1 MDIIDKKYE
10 GLYINKETGEREMT
24 TENKKRFIVPN
35 LRRARDIEK
44 LKDQFC
50 NEKLLGSI
58 VDLMNKA
65 SSNENKLKM
74 KEATEKFSKRFYDDI
89 VNKLSS
95 TINNQAKPSDSDS
108 IYYIIGISYYR
119 NNAELT
125 SKDYVVYPPKIV
137 NSIEGNYKSAL
148 RASVYI
154 MEEAEDRLKDSYMK
168 QICYPIKVDETV
180 LSSIQDGSLFNRE
193 ENIERAKEVLNS
205 KEYIDALISSDTFKS
220 LDEESLEN
228 SIYLFL
234 TDNPIDRI
242 SSRLKQM
249 EDRHEEEQI
258 LESLKL
264 STANTKGEL
273 YKVICLMQNVIDE
286 YNSYRN
292 KPSINRVLDRL
303 NEMNKELSDIE
314 EELNDMTLQSFTVD
328 DIDTER

>member
-1 MDIIDKKYE
+1 MLIKKQE
-10 GLYINKETGEREMT
+10 NEKMT

-35 LRRARDIEK
+35 LRRVRDIEK

-65 SSNENKLKM
+65 ASNENKLKM
-74 KEATEKFSKRFYDDI
+74 KEATEKFSKRFHDDI
-89 VNKLSS
+89 AKLNS

-108 IYYIIGISYYR
+108 VYYIIGINYYR

-137 NSIEGNYKSAL
+137 NSIEGTYESAL
-148 RASVYI
+148 RASIYT

-168 QICYPIKVDETV
+168 QICYPIKMTEKV
-180 LSSIQDGSLFNRE
+180 LDDIKNGSLFNRE

-205 KEYIDALISSDTFKS
+205 DEYIDALISSDTFKS
-220 LDEESLEN
+220 LDKESLEN
-228 SIYLFL
+228 SIYLSL

-242 SSRLKQM
+242 NNRLKQM

-264 STANTKGEL
+264 PTINTKGEL
-273 YKVICLMQNVIDE
+273 HKVICLMRSVIGK
-286 YNSYRN
+286 YNCYRN
-292 KPSINRVLDRL
+292 KPSVNRILDKFDTMR
-303 NEMNKELSDIE
+303 KELSNIE
-314 EELNDMTLQSFTVD
+314 EELNDMTLKSFIVD
-328 DIDTER
+328 DIDTEL

>member
-1 MDIIDKKYE
+1 M
-10 GLYINKETGEREMT
+10 N
-24 TENKKRFIVPN
+24 TENKNQPMKRFIVPN
-35 LRRARDIEK
+35 LRRSRDIEK
-44 LKDQFC
+44 LKDQFY

-137 NSIEGNYKSAL
+137 NSIEGNYESAL
-148 RASVYI
+148 RATVYT

-168 QICYPIKVDETV
+168 QICYPIKVDEDV
-180 LSSIQDGSLFNRE
+180 LNGIQDGSLFNRE
-193 ENIERAKEVLNS
+193 ENIGRAKEVLNS
-205 KEYIDALISSDTFKS
+205 DEYIDAFISSDTFKS
-220 LDEESLEN
+220 LDERNLEN

-234 TDNPIDRI
+234 TDDSTDRI
-242 SSRLKQM
+242 NAKLKKM

-264 STANTKGEL
+264 STANVKGEL
-273 YKVICLMQNVIDE
+273 YSVICLMLNVIDE
-286 YNSYRN
+286 YNCYRD
-292 KPSINRVLDRL
+292 KPSINRILDRL
-303 NEMNKELSDIE
+303 NQINKELSNIE
-314 EELNDMTLQSFTVD
+314 EELNDMTLKSFTID
-328 DIDTER
+328 DISTER

>member
-1 MDIIDKKYE
+1 
-10 GLYINKETGEREMT
+10 MT
-24 TENKKRFIVPN
+24 TENKNHMKRFIVPN

-50 NEKLLGSI
+50 DEKLLGSI

-137 NSIEGNYKSAL
+137 NSIEGNYESAL
-148 RASVYI
+148 RASVYT

-180 LSSIQDGSLFNRE
+180 LDGIQDGSLFNRE
-193 ENIERAKEVLNS
+193 ENIGRAKEVLNS
-205 KEYIDALISSDTFKS
+205 DEYIDALISSDTFKS
-220 LDEESLEN
+220 LDEESLKD
-228 SIYLFL
+228 SIYLLL

-242 SSRLKQM
+242 NNRLKQM

-264 STANTKGEL
+264 STANVKGEL
-273 YKVICLMQNVIDE
+273 YSVICLMLNVIDE
-286 YNSYRN
+286 YNCYRD
-292 KPSINRVLDRL
+292 KPSINRTLDRL
-303 NEMNKELSDIE
+303 NQINKELSNIE
-314 EELNDMTLQSFTVD
+314 EELNDMTLKSFTID
-328 DIDTER
+328 DISTER

>member
-1 MDIIDKKYE
+1 MSTDKKP
-10 GLYINKETGEREMT
+10 I
-24 TENKKRFIVPN
+24 KRFIVPN
-35 LRRARDIEK
+35 LRRARDMEK
-44 LKDQFC
+44 LKNQFC

-65 SSNENKLKM
+65 SSNENKLKI

-89 VNKLSS
+89 VKLNR
-95 TINNQAKPSDSDS
+95 TINNQTKPSDSDS
-108 IYYIIGISYYR
+108 IYYIIGINYYR

-148 RASVYI
+148 RASVYT

-168 QICYPIKVDETV
+168 QICYPIKVDETI

-205 KEYIDALISSDTFKS
+205 DEYIDALISSDTFKY
-220 LDEESLEN
+220 LDERNLEN

-234 TDNPIDRI
+234 TDDSTDRI
-242 SSRLKQM
+242 NAKLKKM

-264 STANTKGEL
+264 STANVKGEL
-273 YKVICLMQNVIDE
+273 YSVICLMLNVIDE
-286 YNSYRN
+286 YNCYRD
-292 KPSINRVLDRL
+292 KPSINRTLDRL
-303 NEMNKELSDIE
+303 NQINKELSNIE
-314 EELNDMTLQSFTVD
+314 EELNDMTLKSFTID
-328 DIDTER
+328 DISTER

>member
-1 MDIIDKKYE
+1 MSTD
-10 GLYINKETGEREMT
+10 NKPM
-24 TENKKRFIVPN
+24 KRFIVPN
-35 LRRARDIEK
+35 LRRVRDMEK
-44 LKDQFC
+44 LKNQFC

-65 SSNENKLKM
+65 SSNENKLKI
-74 KEATEKFSKRFYDDI
+74 KEATEKFSKRFHDDT
-89 VNKLSS
+89 VKLNS

-137 NSIEGNYKSAL
+137 NSIEGNYESAL
-148 RASVYI
+148 RASVYT

-180 LSSIQDGSLFNRE
+180 LDGIQNGSLFNRE

-205 KEYIDALISSDTFKS
+205 DEYIDALISSDTFKS
-220 LDEESLEN
+220 LDKESLKD
-228 SIYLFL
+228 SIYVSL
-234 TDNPIDRI
+234 TDNSINRI
-242 SSRLKQM
+242 NNRLKQM

-264 STANTKGEL
+264 PTINTKGEL
-273 YKVICLMQNVIDE
+273 HKVICLMRSVIGK
-286 YNSYRN
+286 YNCYRN
-292 KPSINRVLDRL
+292 KPSVNRILDKFDTMR
-303 NEMNKELSDIE
+303 KELSNIE

-328 DIDTER
+328 DINTKR

>member
-1 MDIIDKKYE
+1 
-10 GLYINKETGEREMT
+10 MT

-44 LKDQFC
+44 LKNQFC

-58 VDLMNKA
+58 VDIMNKA
-65 SSNENKLKM
+65 SSNQNKLKI

-89 VNKLSS
+89 VKLNN
-95 TINNQAKPSDSDS
+95 TINNQAKPSNSDS
-108 IYYIIGISYYR
+108 VYYIIGINYYR

-125 SKDYVVYPPKIV
+125 SKDYAVYPPKIV
-137 NSIEGNYKSAL
+137 NSIEGTYESAL
-148 RASVYI
+148 RASVYT

-168 QICYPIKVDETV
+168 QICYPIKVDEYI

-205 KEYIDALISSDTFKS
+205 DEYIDALISSDTFKS
-220 LDEESLEN
+220 LDKEGLEN
-228 SIYLFL
+228 SIYLLL
-234 TDNPIDRI
+234 TDNPIDQI
-242 SSRLKQM
+242 NNRLKQM

-264 STANTKGEL
+264 ATANTKGEL
-273 YKVICLMQNVIDE
+273 YDVICLMQNVIDE
-286 YNSYRN
+286 YNCYRD
-292 KPSINRVLDRL
+292 KPSINKVLDRL
-303 NEMNKELSDIE
+303 NEMNKELSNIE

-328 DIDTER
+328 DINTER

>member
-1 MDIIDKKYE
+1 
-10 GLYINKETGEREMT
+10 MT
-24 TENKKRFIVPN
+24 TENKRFIVPN
-35 LRRARDIEK
+35 LRRVRDIEK

-89 VNKLSS
+89 VKLNS
-95 TINNQAKPSDSDS
+95 TINNQVKPSDSDS

-137 NSIEGNYKSAL
+137 DSIEGNYESAL
-148 RASVYI
+148 RATVYT

-168 QICYPIKVDETV
+168 QICYPIKVDEAV
-180 LSSIQDGSLFNRE
+180 LDGIQDGSLFNRE
-193 ENIERAKEVLNS
+193 ENIGRAKEVLNS
-205 KEYIDALISSDTFKS
+205 DEYIDALISSDTFKS
-220 LDEESLEN
+220 LDKESLEN
-228 SIYLFL
+228 SIYLLL
-234 TDNPIDRI
+234 TDDPINRI
-242 SSRLKQM
+242 NNRLKQM

-264 STANTKGEL
+264 PTINTKGEL
-273 YKVICLMQNVIDE
+273 RKVICLIRSVIGE
-286 YNSYRN
+286 YNIYRN
-292 KPSINRVLDRL
+292 KPSINRILDRL
-303 NEMNKELSDIE
+303 NEMNKVLSDIE

-328 DIDTER
+328 DINTER

>member
-1 MDIIDKKYE
+1 
-10 GLYINKETGEREMT
+10 MT
-24 TENKKRFIVPN
+24 TENKRFIVPN

-137 NSIEGNYKSAL
+137 DSIEGNYESAL
-148 RASVYI
+148 RASVYT

-168 QICYPIKVDETV
+168 QICYPIKVDETI
-180 LSSIQDGSLFNRE
+180 LDGIQDGSLFNRE
-193 ENIERAKEVLNS
+193 ENIVRAKEVLNS
-205 KEYIDALISSDTFKS
+205 DEYIDALISSDTFKS

-228 SIYLFL
+228 SIYLLL

-242 SSRLKQM
+242 GSRLKQM

-264 STANTKGEL
+264 STANVKGEL
-273 YKVICLMQNVIDE
+273 YSVICLMLNVIDE
-286 YNSYRN
+286 YNCYRD
-292 KPSINRVLDRL
+292 KPSINRTLDRL
-303 NEMNKELSDIE
+303 NQINKELSNIE
-314 EELNDMTLQSFTVD
+314 EELNDMTLKSFTID
-328 DIDTER
+328 DISTER

>member
-1 MDIIDKKYE
+1 
-10 GLYINKETGEREMT
+10 MT
-24 TENKKRFIVPN
+24 TENKNHMKRFITPN

-89 VNKLSS
+89 VNKLSI
-95 TINNQAKPSDSDS
+95 TINNQAKPSNSDS

-168 QICYPIKVDETV
+168 QICYPIKVDETI
-180 LSSIQDGSLFNRE
+180 LDGIQDGSLFNRE

-205 KEYIDALISSDTFKS
+205 DEYIDALISSDTFKS

-242 SSRLKQM
+242 GSRLKQM

-264 STANTKGEL
+264 STANVKGEL
-273 YKVICLMQNVIDE
+273 YSVICLMLNVIDE
-286 YNSYRN
+286 YNCYRD
-292 KPSINRVLDRL
+292 KPSINRTLDRL
-303 NEMNKELSDIE
+303 NQINKELSNIE
-314 EELNDMTLQSFTVD
+314 EELNDMTLKSFTIY
-328 DIDTER
+328 DISTER

>member
-1 MDIIDKKYE
+1 M
-10 GLYINKETGEREMT
+10 N
-24 TENKKRFIVPN
+24 TENKNHMKRFIVPN
-35 LRRARDIEK
+35 LHRSRDIEK

-137 NSIEGNYKSAL
+137 NSIEGNYESAL
-148 RASVYI
+148 RASVYT

-168 QICYPIKVDETV
+168 QICYPIKVDEAV
-180 LSSIQDGSLFNRE
+180 LDGIQNGSLFNRE
-193 ENIERAKEVLNS
+193 ENIGRAKEVLNS
-205 KEYIDALISSDTFKS
+205 DEYIDALISSDTFKS

-228 SIYLFL
+228 SIYLLL

-242 SSRLKQM
+242 NGKLKQM

-264 STANTKGEL
+264 STANVKGEL
-273 YKVICLMQNVIDE
+273 YSVICLMLNVIDE
-286 YNSYRN
+286 YNCYRD
-292 KPSINRVLDRL
+292 KPSINRTLDRL
-303 NEMNKELSDIE
+303 NQINKELSNIE
-314 EELNDMTLQSFTVD
+314 EELNDMTLKSFTID
-328 DIDTER
+328 DISTEQ

>member
-1 MDIIDKKYE
+1 M
-10 GLYINKETGEREMT
+10 N
-24 TENKKRFIVPN
+24 TENKRFIVPN

-44 LKDQFC
+44 LKDKFC

-74 KEATEKFSKRFYDDI
+74 KEATEKFSKRFHDDI
-89 VNKLSS
+89 VKLNS

-125 SKDYVVYPPKIV
+125 SKDYVVYPPKII
-137 NSIEGNYKSAL
+137 NSIEGNYESTL
-148 RASVYI
+148 RASVYT

-168 QICYPIKVDETV
+168 QICYPIKVDEAV
-180 LSSIQDGSLFNRE
+180 LNGIQDGSLFNRE
-193 ENIERAKEVLNS
+193 ENIGRAKEVLNS
-205 KEYIDALISSDTFKS
+205 DEYIDALISSDTFKS

-228 SIYLFL
+228 SIYLLL
-234 TDNPIDRI
+234 TDDPINRI
-242 SSRLKQM
+242 NNRLKQM

-264 STANTKGEL
+264 STTNTKGEL

-286 YNSYRN
+286 YNIYRN
-292 KPSINRVLDRL
+292 KPSVNKILYRL
-303 NEMNKELSDIE
+303 NEMNKELSNIE
-314 EELNDMTLQSFTVD
+314 EELNDMTLKSFTVD
-328 DIDTER
+328 NINTER

>member
-1 MDIIDKKYE
+1 MSTD
-10 GLYINKETGEREMT
+10 NKPM
-24 TENKKRFIVPN
+24 KRFIVPN
-35 LRRARDIEK
+35 LRRVRDMEK
-44 LKDQFC
+44 LKNQFC

-58 VDLMNKA
+58 VDIMNKA

-108 IYYIIGISYYR
+108 IYYIIGINYYR

-148 RASVYI
+148 RASVYT

-168 QICYPIKVDETV
+168 QICYPIKVDEAV
-180 LSSIQDGSLFNRE
+180 LNGIQDGSLFNRE
-193 ENIERAKEVLNS
+193 ENIGRAKEVLNS
-205 KEYIDALISSDTFKS
+205 DEYIDALISSDTFKS
-220 LDEESLEN
+220 LNKESLEN
-228 SIYLFL
+228 SIYLLL

-242 SSRLKQM
+242 GSRLKQM

-264 STANTKGEL
+264 ATANVKGEL
-273 YKVICLMQNVIDE
+273 YSVICLMLNVIDE
-286 YNSYRN
+286 YNPYRD
-292 KPSINRVLDRL
+292 KPSINRILDRL
-303 NEMNKELSDIE
+303 NQMNKGLSNIE

-328 DIDTER
+328 DINTER

>member
-1 MDIIDKKYE
+1 M
-10 GLYINKETGEREMT
+10 N
-24 TENKKRFIVPN
+24 TENKNHMKRFIVPN
-35 LRRARDIEK
+35 LHKSRDIEK

-74 KEATEKFSKRFYDDI
+74 KEATEKFSKRFHDDI
-89 VNKLSS
+89 VKLNS
-95 TINNQAKPSDSDS
+95 TINNQAKPSNSDS
-108 IYYIIGISYYR
+108 VYYIIGINYYR

-137 NSIEGNYKSAL
+137 NSIEGTYESAL
-148 RASVYI
+148 KASVYT

-168 QICYPIKVDETV
+168 QICYPIKVDESI
-180 LSSIQDGSLFNRE
+180 LNDIQDGSLFNRE
-193 ENIERAKEVLNS
+193 ENIGRAKEVLNS
-205 KEYIDALISSDTFKS
+205 DDYIDALISSDTFKS

-228 SIYLFL
+228 SIYLLL

-242 SSRLKQM
+242 NGKLKQM

-286 YNSYRN
+286 YNNYRD

-303 NEMNKELSDIE
+303 DEMNKELSNIE
-314 EELNDMTLQSFTVD
+314 EGLNDMTLQSFIVD
-328 DIDTER
+328 DINTER

>member
-1 MDIIDKKYE
+1 
-10 GLYINKETGEREMT
+10 MT
-24 TENKKRFIVPN
+24 TENKRFIVPN

-89 VNKLSS
+89 VKLNS

-108 IYYIIGISYYR
+108 IYYIIGINYYR

-148 RASVYI
+148 RASVYT

-168 QICYPIKVDETV
+168 QICYPIKVDDAV
-180 LSSIQDGSLFNRE
+180 LDGIQDGSLFNRE
-193 ENIERAKEVLNS
+193 ENIVRAKEVLNS
-205 KEYIDALISSDTFKS
+205 DEYIDTLISSDTFKS

-228 SIYLFL
+228 SIYLLL
-234 TDNPIDRI
+234 TDDPINRI
-242 SSRLKQM
+242 SSRLKRM

-264 STANTKGEL
+264 STTNTKGEL
-273 YKVICLMQNVIDE
+273 YSVICLMQNVIDE
-286 YNSYRN
+286 YNSYRD
-292 KPSINRVLDRL
+292 KPSVNKILDRL
-303 NEMNKELSDIE
+303 NEMNKELSNIE

-328 DIDTER
+328 DINTER

>member
-1 MDIIDKKYE
+1 
-10 GLYINKETGEREMT
+10 MT
-24 TENKKRFIVPN
+24 TENKNMKRFIVPN

-44 LKDQFC
+44 LKDRFY

-58 VDLMNKA
+58 VDIMNKA
-65 SSNENKLKM
+65 ASNENKLKI
-74 KEATEKFSKRFYDDI
+74 KEATEKFSKRFHDDI
-89 VNKLSS
+89 VKLNS

-108 IYYIIGISYYR
+108 IYYIIGINYYR

-137 NSIEGNYKSAL
+137 NSIEGTYESAL
-148 RASVYI
+148 KASVYT
-154 MEEAEDRLKDSYMK
+154 MEEAEDRLKDSYIK

-180 LSSIQDGSLFNRE
+180 LSGIQDGSLFNRE

-205 KEYIDALISSDTFKS
+205 DEYIDTLISSDTFKS
-220 LDEESLEN
+220 LDKESLEN
-228 SIYLFL
+228 SIYLLL
-234 TDNPIDRI
+234 TDDPINQI

-273 YKVICLMQNVIDE
+273 YKVICLIQNVIDE
-286 YNSYRN
+286 YNPYRD
-292 KPSINRVLDRL
+292 KPSVNKILNRL
-303 NEMNKELSDIE
+303 NEMNKELSNIE
-314 EELNDMTLQSFTVD
+314 EELNDMTLKSFTVD
-328 DIDTER
+328 NINTER

>member
-1 MDIIDKKYE
+1 MSTD
-10 GLYINKETGEREMT
+10 NKPM
-24 TENKKRFIVPN
+24 KRFIVPN
-35 LRRARDIEK
+35 LRRARDIEN
-44 LKDQFC
+44 LKNQFC

-74 KEATEKFSKRFYDDI
+74 KEATEKFSKRFHDDI
-89 VNKLSS
+89 VKLNSN
-95 TINNQAKPSDSDS
+95 INNQAKPSNSDS
-108 IYYIIGISYYR
+108 VYYIIGINYYR

-137 NSIEGNYKSAL
+137 NSIEGNYESAL
-148 RASVYI
+148 RATVYT

-180 LSSIQDGSLFNRE
+180 LDGIQDGSLFNRE
-193 ENIERAKEVLNS
+193 ENIGRAKEVLNS
-205 KEYIDALISSDTFKS
+205 NEYIDAFISSDTFKS

-228 SIYLFL
+228 SIYLSL

-242 SSRLKQM
+242 NNSLKQM

-264 STANTKGEL
+264 PTINTKGEL
-273 YKVICLMQNVIDE
+273 HKVICLIRSVIGK
-286 YNSYRN
+286 YNCYRN
-292 KPSINRVLDRL
+292 KPSVNRILDRL
-303 NEMNKELSDIE
+303 NEMNKELSSIE
-314 EELNDMTLQSFTVD
+314 EELNDMTLKSFTVD

>member
-1 MDIIDKKYE
+1 
-10 GLYINKETGEREMT
+10 MT
-24 TENKKRFIVPN
+24 TENEKRFIIPN

-65 SSNENKLKM
+65 SSNENKLKI
-74 KEATEKFSKRFYDDI
+74 KEATEKFSKRFHDDI
-89 VNKLSS
+89 VKLNS
-95 TINNQAKPSDSDS
+95 TINNQGKPSDSDS

-137 NSIEGNYKSAL
+137 NSIEGTYESAL
-148 RASVYI
+148 KASVYT
-154 MEEAEDRLKDSYMK
+154 MEETEDRLKDSYMK
-168 QICYPIKVDETV
+168 QICYPIKVDEDV
-180 LSSIQDGSLFNRE
+180 LNGIQDGSLFNRE
-193 ENIERAKEVLNS
+193 ENIGRAKEVLNS
-205 KEYIDALISSDTFKS
+205 DEYIDALISSDTFRS
-220 LDEESLEN
+220 LDKEGLEN

-234 TDNPIDRI
+234 TDDSTDRI
-242 SSRLKQM
+242 NAKLKKM

-264 STANTKGEL
+264 PTINTKGEL
-273 YKVICLMQNVIDE
+273 HKVICLMRSVIGE
-286 YNSYRN
+286 YNCYRN
-292 KPSINRVLDRL
+292 KPSVNRILDKFDTMR
-303 NEMNKELSDIE
+303 KELSNIE

>member
-1 MDIIDKKYE
+1 
-10 GLYINKETGEREMT
+10 MT
-24 TENKKRFIVPN
+24 TENEKRFIIPN
-35 LRRARDIEK
+35 LRRVRDIEN

-74 KEATEKFSKRFYDDI
+74 KEAAEKFSKRFHDDI
-89 VNKLSS
+89 VKLNS
-95 TINNQAKPSDSDS
+95 TINNQVKPSDSDS

-137 NSIEGNYKSAL
+137 NSIEGNYESAL
-148 RASVYI
+148 RASVYT

-168 QICYPIKVDETV
+168 QICYPIKVDEDV
-180 LSSIQDGSLFNRE
+180 LDGIQNGSLFNRE

-205 KEYIDALISSDTFKS
+205 NEYIDALISSDTFKS
-220 LDEESLEN
+220 LDKESLKD
-228 SIYLFL
+228 SIYVSL
-234 TDNPIDRI
+234 TDNSINRI
-242 SSRLKQM
+242 NNRLKQM

-264 STANTKGEL
+264 PTINTKGEL
-273 YKVICLMQNVIDE
+273 HKVICLIRSVIGK
-286 YNSYRN
+286 YNCYRN
-292 KPSINRVLDRL
+292 KPSVNRILDRL
-303 NEMNKELSDIE
+303 NEMNKELSSIE
-314 EELNDMTLQSFTVD
+314 EELNDMTLKSFTVD
-328 DIDTER
+328 DINTER

>member
-1 MDIIDKKYE
+1 
-10 GLYINKETGEREMT
+10 MT
-24 TENKKRFIVPN
+24 TENKRFIVPN

-74 KEATEKFSKRFYDDI
+74 KEATEKFSKRFHDDI
-89 VNKLSS
+89 VKLNS

-137 NSIEGNYKSAL
+137 NSIESNYESAL
-148 RASVYI
+148 RASIYT
-154 MEEAEDRLKDSYMK
+154 MEETEDRLKDSYMK
-168 QICYPIKVDETV
+168 QICYPIKVDEV
-180 LSSIQDGSLFNRE
+180 ILDGIQNGSLFNRE

-205 KEYIDALISSDTFKS
+205 DEYIDALISSDTFKS
-220 LDEESLEN
+220 LDKESLKD
-228 SIYLFL
+228 SIYLSL
-234 TDNPIDRI
+234 TDNSIDRI
-242 SSRLKQM
+242 NNRLKQM

-264 STANTKGEL
+264 PTINTKGEL
-273 YKVICLMQNVIDE
+273 HKVICLMRSVIGE
-286 YNSYRN
+286 YNCYRN
-292 KPSINRVLDRL
+292 KPSVNRILDKFDIMR
-303 NEMNKELSDIE
+303 KELSNIE
-314 EELNDMTLQSFTVD
+314 EELNDMTLKSFIVD
-328 DIDTER
+328 DINTER

>member
-1 MDIIDKKYE
+1 MSTDNKPMKK
-10 GLYINKETGEREMT
+10 
-24 TENKKRFIVPN
+24 FIVPN
-35 LRRARDIEK
+35 LRKARDIEK

-65 SSNENKLKM
+65 ASNENKLKI

-89 VNKLSS
+89 VKLNS

-108 IYYIIGISYYR
+108 VYYIIGINYYR

-137 NSIEGNYKSAL
+137 NSIEGTYESAL
-148 RASVYI
+148 RASVYT

-168 QICYPIKVDETV
+168 QICYPIKVDKAV
-180 LSSIQDGSLFNRE
+180 LDGIQNGSLFNRE
-193 ENIERAKEVLNS
+193 ENIGRAKEVLNS
-205 KEYIDALISSDTFKS
+205 DEYIDALISSDTFKS

-234 TDNPIDRI
+234 TDDSTDRI
-242 SSRLKQM
+242 NAKLKQM

-264 STANTKGEL
+264 STANVKGEL
-273 YKVICLMQNVIDE
+273 YKVICLMLNVIDE
-286 YNSYRN
+286 YNCYRD
-292 KPSINRVLDRL
+292 KPSINRTLDRL
-303 NEMNKELSDIE
+303 NQINKELSNIE
-314 EELNDMTLQSFTVD
+314 EELNDMTLKSFTID
-328 DIDTER
+328 DISTER

>member
-1 MDIIDKKYE
+1 
-10 GLYINKETGEREMT
+10 MT
-24 TENKKRFIVPN
+24 TENKNHMKRFIVPN
-35 LRRARDIEK
+35 LRRARDIEN
-44 LKDQFC
+44 LKNQFC

-65 SSNENKLKM
+65 SSNENKLKI
-74 KEATEKFSKRFYDDI
+74 KEATEKFSKRFHDDI
-89 VNKLSS
+89 AKLNS

-137 NSIEGNYKSAL
+137 NSIEGTYESAL
-148 RASVYI
+148 RESVYT

-220 LDEESLEN
+220 LDKESLEN
-228 SIYLFL
+228 SIYLLL

-242 SSRLKQM
+242 GSRLKQM
-249 EDRHEEEQI
+249 EEDRHEEEQI

-273 YKVICLMQNVIDE
+273 YSVICLMQNVIDE
-286 YNSYRN
+286 YNCYRDKSSVN
-292 KPSINRVLDRL
+292 KILDRL
-303 NEMNKELSDIE
+303 NEMNKELSNIE
-314 EELNDMTLQSFTVD
+314 EELNDMTLKSFTVD
-328 DIDTER
+328 DINTEQ

>member
-1 MDIIDKKYE
+1 
-10 GLYINKETGEREMT
+10 MT
-24 TENKKRFIVPN
+24 TENKRFIVPN
-35 LRRARDIEK
+35 LRRSRDIEK
-44 LKDQFC
+44 LKDQFY

-95 TINNQAKPSDSDS
+95 TINNQAKPSNSDS
-108 IYYIIGISYYR
+108 VYYIIGINYYR

-137 NSIEGNYKSAL
+137 NSIEGTYESAL
-148 RASVYI
+148 RASVYT

-168 QICYPIKVDETV
+168 QICYPIKVDETI
-180 LSSIQDGSLFNRE
+180 LGGIQDGSLFNRE

-205 KEYIDALISSDTFKS
+205 DEYIDALISSDTFKS
-220 LDEESLEN
+220 LDLDEESLEN
-228 SIYLFL
+228 SIYLLL

-242 SSRLKQM
+242 NGKLKQM

-264 STANTKGEL
+264 STANVKGEL
-273 YKVICLMQNVIDE
+273 YSVICLMLNVIDE
-286 YNSYRN
+286 YNCYRN
-292 KPSINRVLDRL
+292 KPSINRTLDRL
-303 NEMNKELSDIE
+303 NQINKELSNIE
-314 EELNDMTLQSFTVD
+314 EELNDMTLKSFTID
-328 DIDTER
+328 DISTER

>member
-1 MDIIDKKYE
+1 
-10 GLYINKETGEREMT
+10 MT
-24 TENKKRFIVPN
+24 TENKNHTKRFIVPN
-35 LRRARDIEK
+35 LHRARDIEK

-89 VNKLSS
+89 AKLKSI
-95 TINNQAKPSDSDS
+95 INNQVKPSDSDS

-148 RASVYI
+148 RASVYT

-168 QICYPIKVDETV
+168 QICYPIKVDEAI
-180 LSSIQDGSLFNRE
+180 LDGIQDGSLFNRE

-205 KEYIDALISSDTFKS
+205 DEYIDALISSDTFKS
-220 LDEESLEN
+220 LDEESLKD

-242 SSRLKQM
+242 DSRLKQM

-273 YKVICLMQNVIDE
+273 YNVICLMQNVIDE
-286 YNSYRN
+286 YNSYRD
-292 KPSINRVLDRL
+292 KPSVNRILDRL

-328 DIDTER
+328 DINTER

>member
-44 LKDQFC
+44 LKGQLC

-108 IYYIIGISYYR
+108 IYYIIGINYYR

-137 NSIEGNYKSAL
+137 DSIEGNYESAL
-148 RASVYI
+148 RASVYT

-168 QICYPIKVDETV
+168 QICYPIKVDEDV
-180 LSSIQDGSLFNRE
+180 LNGIQDGSLFNRE
-193 ENIERAKEVLNS
+193 ENIGRAKEVLNS
-205 KEYIDALISSDTFKS
+205 DEYIDTFISSDTFKS

-234 TDNPIDRI
+234 TDDSTDRI
-242 SSRLKQM
+242 NAKLKKM

-264 STANTKGEL
+264 STANVKGEL
-273 YKVICLMQNVIDE
+273 YSVICLMLNVIDE
-286 YNSYRN
+286 YNCYRD
-292 KPSINRVLDRL
+292 KPSINRTLDRL
-303 NEMNKELSDIE
+303 NQINKELSNIE

-328 DIDTER
+328 DINTER

>member
-1 MDIIDKKYE
+1 
-10 GLYINKETGEREMT
+10 MT
-24 TENKKRFIVPN
+24 TENKNMKRFIVPN
-35 LRRARDIEK
+35 LHRSRDIEK
-44 LKDQFC
+44 LKGQFC

-89 VNKLSS
+89 INKLSS
-95 TINNQAKPSDSDS
+95 TINNQAKQSDSDS

-137 NSIEGNYKSAL
+137 NSIEGNYESAL
-148 RASVYI
+148 RASVYT

-205 KEYIDALISSDTFKS
+205 NEYIDALISSDTFKS
-220 LDEESLEN
+220 LDKESLKD
-228 SIYLFL
+228 SIYVSL
-234 TDNPIDRI
+234 TDNSVDRI
-242 SSRLKQM
+242 NNRLKQM

-264 STANTKGEL
+264 PTINTKGEL
-273 YKVICLMQNVIDE
+273 RKVIYLMRSIIGE
-286 YNSYRN
+286 YNIYRN
-292 KPSINRVLDRL
+292 KPSVNKILDRL

-328 DIDTER
+328 DINTEL

>member
-1 MDIIDKKYE
+1 MNIIDKKYE

-24 TENKKRFIVPN
+24 TENKRFIVPN

-74 KEATEKFSKRFYDDI
+74 KEATEKFSKRFYNDI
-89 VNKLSS
+89 VKLNS

-108 IYYIIGISYYR
+108 IYYIIGINYYR

-137 NSIEGNYKSAL
+137 DSIEGNYESAL
-148 RASVYI
+148 RASVYT

-168 QICYPIKVDETV
+168 QICYPIKVDEAV
-180 LSSIQDGSLFNRE
+180 LDGIQDGSLFNRE
-193 ENIERAKEVLNS
+193 ENIGRAKEVLNS
-205 KEYIDALISSDTFKS
+205 DEYIDALISSDTFKS
-220 LDEESLEN
+220 LDKESLKD
-228 SIYLFL
+228 SIYVSL
-234 TDNPIDRI
+234 TDNSINRI
-242 SSRLKQM
+242 NNRLKQM

-292 KPSINRVLDRL
+292 KPSVNRILDRL
-303 NEMNKELSDIE
+303 NEMNKELSNIE

-328 DIDTER
+328 DINTEQ